1 MPLTI
6 FSFLLMFFAF
16 LAVWSSTKIKGQPL
30 WLLFLCLG
38 VCVGLY
44 AQVLL
49 PVSILWVGLALLA
62 FFALHKLPH
71 IRPWIFWPLAVYLLV
86 MGMRLLPGFPK
97 IVFIE
102 ALPLGR
108 SSHPVGLEY
117 DLAKPIAGLLA
128 FALIAQRCNGYHELW
143 KYFTRFSNW
152 LIPAGVVIVA
162 AVLLGVPF
170 DVKWVWW
177 TPLFIVSN
185 IILSVIP
192 EEAFF
197 RGFLQQPL
205 QNKFG
210 KAIWIVPIVGVLF
223 AAVHS
228 APPHIAAWKFYTLFA
243 LAGSAY
249 AWSFQRTGK
258 TETAI
263 FTHTTVNA
271 LHFLF
276 LTYPVYFPI

>member
-1 MPLTI
+1 MLLTI
-6 FSFLLMFFAF
+6 SSLLLIFFAF
-16 LAVWSSTKIKGQPL
+16 IAVWSSSQIKGQPL
-30 WLLFLCLG
+30 WLWFLCLG
-38 VCVGLY
+38 MCVGLY

-49 PVSILWVGLALLA
+49 PISILWVGLALLL
-62 FFALHKLPH
+62 FWGLNKLPH
-71 IRPWIFWPLAVYLLV
+71 IRPWIFWPLAVYLLI

-97 IVFIE
+97 VVLIE
-102 ALPLGR
+102 ALPLGM
-108 SSHPVGLEY
+108 SSHPVGLESS
-117 DLAKPIAGLLA
+117 LAKPIAGLLA

-143 KYFTRFSNW
+143 KNFIRFENW
-152 LIPAGVVIVA
+152 LISAGVVIA
-162 AVLLGVPF
+162 LAVLLGVPF

-177 TPLFIVSN
+177 TPFFILSN
-185 IILSVIP
+185 MILSVIP

-210 KAIWIVPIVGVLF
+210 KVIWIVPVVGVLF

-228 APPHIAAWKFYTLFA
+228 APSHIAAWKFYALFA
-243 LAGSAY
+243 FAGSAY

-263 FTHTTVNA
+263 FAHTAVNA

-276 LTYPVYFPI
+276 LTYPVYFSQ